1 MQNKSNNG
9 NKHNGLGNPNKIKIL
24 MYHLITNDKIIC
36 EKHKNIAVHVDEFR
50 NQMEFLDRWGFV
62 TITFEDYL
70 LFLEGELN
78 LPKKPI
84 ILSFDDGFA
93 DVHKYAFPILKD
105 FGMRAVLFILGDRK
119 IRTNSWDISSG
130 IIQCPLLAD
139 YQILEMHDA
148 GFEIGSHGLTHS
160 NLTDISMEKA
170 WEEISRSRM
179 LLEIFLNAQVKSF
192 AYPFGS
198 VDVTLKKF
206 VKEAGYKIGC
216 GTYSG
221 PPVLGK
227 DIFEIRRINISGKL
241 TPIQFALRILSP
253 YQYLEWA
260 WWLYKKKLNNN
271 SQPSVMFLENENY
284 MQNIKTHET
293 GK

>member
-1 MQNKSNNG
+1 MQNKSKNG
-9 NKHNGLGNPNKIKIL
+9 YKHNGLGNPNKIKVL
-24 MYHLITNDKIIC
+24 MYHLVTNDKRLC

-50 NQMEFLDRWGFV
+50 SQMEFLDRCGFI

-70 LFLEGELN
+70 LFLDGELN

-93 DVHKYAFPILKD
+93 DVYRFAYPILRE
-105 FGMRAVLFILGDRK
+105 FNMRAVLFIMGDRK
-119 IRTNSWDISSG
+119 LKTNNWDIHSG
-130 IIQCPLLAD
+130 ILQLPLLAD
-139 YQILEMHDA
+139 YQIIEMHDA
-148 GFEIGSHGLTHS
+148 GFEIGSHALTH
-160 NLTDISMEKA
+160 NMLTEISREKA

-179 LLEIFLNAQVKSF
+179 LLEIFLNAEIKSF

-198 VDVTLKKF
+198 VDATLKKL

-227 DIFEIRRINISGKL
+227 DPYEIRRILIQGQLNKL
-241 TPIQFALRILSP
+241 QFALRVSSP
-253 YQYLEWA
+253 YHFLEWT
-260 WWLYKKKLNNN
+260 WWELKKNGIIKKH
-271 SQPSVMFLENENY
+271 SQPKFDYMENE
-284 MQNIKTHET
+284 K
-293 GK
+293 